1 MTKEEIEK
9 EWQDWLKSLL
19 DKFNEEAD
27 SMTPEEEKKYVK
39 ENKLNEKINAKAKE
53 FRERLKKIESGA
65 DTNEKS

>member
-27 SMTPEEEKKYVK
+27 GMTPEEEKKYVK

-53 FRERLKKIESGA
+53 LQERLKKIESEV
-65 DTNEKS
+65 DIDEKS